1 MKTFVIENNLIAD
14 ASDNAPDNANNDA
27 NWYFLADSAICNA
40 GKPFFIPE
48 LEDFADARLV
58 IALKVNRLGKS
69 ISPRFAKDITLRRLP
84 QYISGF
90 RLSGEE
96 LIRRNLSTDRAYSFD
111 RSLIIGDF
119 MPVENFTDDSAINLL
134 KMESPLHPGR
144 LRSCACL
151 SMRLWLPYL

>member
-58 IALKVNRLGKS
+58 IALKVNLLVNPY
-69 ISPRFAKDITLRRLP
+69 PRVLQKDITLRRLP

-90 RLSGEE
+90 RLSG
-96 LIRRNLSTDRAYSFD
+96 RN
-111 RSLIIGDF
+111 
-119 MPVENFTDDSAINLL
+119 
-134 KMESPLHPGR
+134 
-144 LRSCACL
+144 
-151 SMRLWLPYL
+151 